1 MVFSLSRSKLNN
13 QCVYFF
19 SLVLLWGC
27 TGSNQNFKLKEGD
40 LLFQQLNCGELCH
53 AIEAVTDGVN
63 GKEFSHCAIVVNI
76 NDTLKVVEAFGE
88 HVQVN
93 SIRNFLSRSGDTLEL
108 KRTTI
113 GRVKKKYEPLI
124 QHATTFA
131 KKQIGQPYDDE
142 FLLKN
147 DKWYC
152 SELLYESFKNAN
164 NNSDFFELEPMTF
177 KDPETGLYFPAW
189 VKYYEQLNTE
199 IPEGKA
205 GINPG
210 LISRSSKIQ
219 IISSPGIIF

>member
-1 MVFSLSRSKLNN
+1 M
-13 QCVYFF
+13 YFF
-19 SLVLLWGC
+19 SLALLWGC
-27 TGSNQNFKLKEGD
+27 TDSTYNVNLKEGD

-63 GKEFSHCAIVVNI
+63 GREFSHCAIVVNM
-76 NDTLKVVEAFGE
+76 NDTLKVVEAIGDR
-88 HVQVN
+88 VQVN
-93 SIRNFLSRSGDTLEL
+93 SIRNFLARSGDTLEM
-108 KRTTI
+108 KHTTI

-124 QHATTFA
+124 HHATAFA
-131 KKQIGQPYDDE
+131 KKQIGEPYDDE

-152 SELLYESFKNAN
+152 SELLYESFKGAN

-177 KDPETGLYFPAW
+177 KDPKTDAFFPAW
-189 VKYYEQLNTE
+189 VEYYKQLNAE

-219 IISSPGIIF
+219 IISAPRINF

>member
-1 MVFSLSRSKLNN
+1 VCIFLIAFLCGCARSKNN
-13 QCVYFF
+13 V
-19 SLVLLWGC
+19 
-27 TGSNQNFKLKEGD
+27 NLKEGD

-76 NDTLKVVEAFGE
+76 NDTLKVVEAIGDN
-88 HVQVN
+88 VQVN
-93 SIRNFLSRSGDTLEL
+93 SIGNFLARSGDTLKL

-113 GRVKKKYEPLI
+113 GRVKKEYEPLI
-124 QHATTFA
+124 HQATAFA

-142 FLLKN
+142 FLMKN
-147 DKWYC
+147 NKWYC
-152 SELLYESFKNAN
+152 SELLYESFKDAN
-164 NNSDFFELEPMTF
+164 NQTDFFELEPMTF
-177 KDPETGLYFPAW
+177 KDPKTDEFFPAW
-189 VKYYEQLNTE
+189 VKYYQQLNAK

-219 IISSPGIIF
+219 IISTPRINF